1 MRGATQCAARL
12 TQLIRSLRTKLGKM
26 THPATGD
33 PVTQMI
39 LGVFSRDLPESKARE
54 AFDRLRSLVVDYNEL
69 RVIPPIELTE
79 MVGDIPQARLKCE
92 DLSRA
97 LNKVFSVEHEL
108 SLERLRTL
116 SRKDAVEYLEKIDG
130 LEAYSRARVRLL
142 GLNHHALPL
151 DEAMWAYARREGII
165 DPKCSLEEA
174 QSFLERRVPE
184 GDALDVFAL
193 LERQAWAEM
202 GAAVRKGDVEHITSV
217 PPDRTTRNLLQMVA
231 SGRSGEY
238 DDTDELEEASAFDK
252 GRSAPVEFDLEN
264 PDAALELEGAEASGF
279 GDSTRNA
286 AQTKRGGSKP
296 RKTGKQALIAKS
308 SGKEK
313 KPAAR
318 TKDAAPQGAARAG
331 KKKVAGSRP
340 RKGAKNAKSA

>member
-54 AFDRLRSLVVDYNEL
+54 AFDCLRGLVVDYNEL

-97 LNKVFSVEHEL
+97 LNKVFSLEHEL

-193 LERQAWAEM
+193 LERQAWAEL
-202 GAAVRKGDVEHITSV
+202 GAAVRKGEVEHIASV

-231 SGRSGEY
+231 SGRGGEF
-238 DDTDELEEASAFDK
+238 DDTEELEEAPAFDK
-252 GRSAPVEFDLEN
+252 GRSAPVEFELEN
-264 PDAALELEGAEASGF
+264 PDVALGLEGAEASGF
-279 GDSTRNA
+279 GDSTLDA
-286 AQTKRGGSKP
+286 PQTKRGRGKP
-296 RKTGKQALIAKS
+296 RKAGKQARIAKS
-308 SGKEK
+308 SGKGK
-313 KPAAR
+313 KPAAG
-318 TKDAAPQGAARAG
+318 TKDAAPQDAARTG
-331 KKKVAGSRP
+331 KKKAAGSRA